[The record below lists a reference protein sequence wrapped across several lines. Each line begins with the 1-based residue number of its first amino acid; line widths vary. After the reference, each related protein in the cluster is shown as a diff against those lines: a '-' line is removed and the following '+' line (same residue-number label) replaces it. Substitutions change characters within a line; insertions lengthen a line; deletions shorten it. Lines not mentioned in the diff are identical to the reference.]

1 MGSGQY
7 SIWFQS
13 GFFFGH
19 AKINSVVEEHFE
31 KELDRESIQ
40 SMDFILIVLI

>member
-13 GFFFGH
+13 GFFFGDLL
-19 AKINSVVEEHFE
+19 NN
-31 KELDRESIQ
+31 ELWVMSYELRVMSYELRVMSYI
-40 SMDFILIVLI
+40 S